1 MKVHVVYD
9 SAYGN
14 TEVVAT
20 AVADVLRAHHE
31 VLLRR
36 VDKAGAEAIVP
47 GDVLVVGSPTQGGR
61 ATPALDRFLAHLPD
75 AVLEGLSVATF
86 DTRLAARWM
95 AMFGSAAPRMAK
107 ALMMRD
113 AVVLAPAEGFLV
125 DGREGPLAAGERERA
140 AQWAAGLALPV
151 TH

>member
-20 AVADVLRAHHE
+20 AIADVLRSSHE
-31 VLLRR
+31 VVLYR
-36 VDKAGAEAIVP
+36 VDLAAPEALVP

-75 AVLEGLSVATF
+75 SVLEGLSVATF
-86 DTRLAARWM
+86 DTRLAARWVR
-95 AMFGSAAPRMAK
+95 MFGYAAPRMAK
-107 ALMMRD
+107 ALVLRD
-113 AVVLAPAEGFLV
+113 AVPLAPAEGFLV
-125 DGREGPLAAGERERA
+125 EGREGPLVAGERERA